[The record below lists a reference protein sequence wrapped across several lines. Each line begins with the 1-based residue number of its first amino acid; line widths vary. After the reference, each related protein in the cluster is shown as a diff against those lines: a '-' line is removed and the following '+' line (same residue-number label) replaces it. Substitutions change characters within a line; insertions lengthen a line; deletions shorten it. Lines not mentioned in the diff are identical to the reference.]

1 MQTVKLN
8 NGVEMPKLGFG
19 VFMIP
24 PDETERC
31 VKDALSVGY
40 RLIDT
45 AQVYGN
51 EEGVGKAVA
60 ECGIPRKDIFI
71 VTKIWLSNYGYE
83 KAKASIEESLRKLRT
98 DYIDLILLHQ
108 PYCDVYGAY
117 RALEEAYRTGKARA
131 IGVSNF
137 YPARL
142 MDIVRNSEIPPMV
155 NQVESHIFHQR
166 PKDLKIMAELNVVPM
181 AWSPFAQGKNDFFTK
196 EEIAAIGKKY
206 NKSISQVALRYLMD
220 LGFIVIPKT
229 THKERMA
236 ENFNVFDFTLSD
248 EDKAELAKLDAG
260 HSLIL
265 SDHSTPEGTKLI
277 LDLFDQMKKAAQ
289 EAAKAAEEKK

>member
-1 MQTVKLN
+1 
-8 NGVEMPKLGFG
+8 MPKLGFG
-19 VFMIP
+19 VFQIP
-24 PDETERC
+24 PEDTERC
-31 VKDALSVGY
+31 VKEALSVGY

-45 AQVYGN
+45 AQIYGN
-51 EEGVGKAVA
+51 EEGVGKAIA
-60 ECGIPRKDIFI
+60 ESGIPRKDIFL
-71 VTKIWLSNYGYE
+71 VTKIWLENYGYE

-98 DYIDLILLHQ
+98 DYIDLFLLHQ

-117 RALEEAYRTGKARA
+117 RALEEAYRAGKVRA

-166 PKDLKIMAELNVVPM
+166 PKDLQIMADLKVVPM
-181 AWSPFAQGKNDFFTK
+181 AWSPFAQGKNGFFTNETLVK
-196 EEIAAIGKKY
+196 IGKKY
-206 NKSISQVALRYLMD
+206 NKTPSQVALRHMLD

-229 THKERMA
+229 THKERME
-236 ENFNVFDFTLSD
+236 ENFNVFDFKLTE
-248 EDKAELAKLDAG
+248 EDKAELVKLDTG
-260 HSLIL
+260 LPVIL

-277 LDLFDQMKKAAQ
+277 LDLYDKIRSAHA
-289 EAAKAAEEKK
+289 EKK